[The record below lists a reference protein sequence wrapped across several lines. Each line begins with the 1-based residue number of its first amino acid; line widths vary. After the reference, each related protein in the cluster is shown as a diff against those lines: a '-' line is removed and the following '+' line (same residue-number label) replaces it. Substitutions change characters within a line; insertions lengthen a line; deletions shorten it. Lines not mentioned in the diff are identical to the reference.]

1 MLEWYTGVV
10 MGAPGRRSGSP
21 AWTARVAIDSVS
33 PAFTVCSFG
42 IGLYVQFDDHR
53 PDPLK
58 FAPIEPRFNIQSDQ
72 IGLIMP
78 NRLQTQLGDWSSRQG
93 PLYRCLAD
101 ALRAGIE
108 RGEIEPG
115 AKLPPERVLARQLAV
130 SRTTVV
136 QAYDVLRGDEW
147 LESRQGSGTWVR
159 RTPPAASA
167 IAEWAPPGA
176 TVMMKRDSIVA
187 GLTARPGTIDLTC
200 ACLPP
205 LPGLVEES
213 VAGSAAALREATRE
227 HGYSVLGLPALR
239 RAIARHLERRGL
251 PTAESQV
258 LVTSGAQQAIALVG
272 ALFLRRNDTALVESP
287 TFLGALDALGAA
299 GANLAALPVG
309 SDGVRLDVVRDVV
322 RQRPARLMYL
332 TPTFH
337 NPTGGTLPEGAR
349 REIARLAADARIP
362 LVEDESLV
370 DMALEDEPPPP
381 AIAALA
387 PKAPVMSIGSLSKL
401 CWGGLRMGWV
411 RAPEPVLLRLASLS
425 VASDLGSAMLS
436 ELVAVH
442 LLERADEV
450 RRLRRAQVV
459 RQRDALA
466 SALRRRLPEWSW
478 TLPGGGLSMWVRLP
492 HGDASEFA
500 QVARRRGVSLLP
512 GPSVS
517 PDGGHAQHLRLV
529 YVHEP
534 QVIAEAVER
543 LAQAWDA
550 YAPMALP
557 QGREPGVIV

>member
-1 MLEWYTGVV
+1 
-10 MGAPGRRSGSP
+10 
-21 AWTARVAIDSVS
+21 
-33 PAFTVCSFG
+33 
-42 IGLYVQFDDHR
+42 
-53 PDPLK
+53 
-58 FAPIEPRFNIQSDQ
+58 
-72 IGLIMP
+72 MP
-78 NRLQTQLGDWSSRQG
+78 NRLQSQLGPWSSRPG
-93 PLYRCLAD
+93 PLYRRLAD
-101 ALRAGIE
+101 ALRSGIE

-159 RTPPAASA
+159 RSPPSSRG

-176 TVMMKRDSIVA
+176 TVIMKRDSIIA
-187 GLTARPGTIDLTC
+187 GLTAPPGTIDLTC

-205 LPGLVEES
+205 LPELVEES
-213 VAGSAAALREATRE
+213 VAGSAAALHQATRD

-287 TFLGALDALGAA
+287 TFLGALDALGAV
-299 GANLAALPVG
+299 GASLVPLPVG
-309 SDGVRLDVVRDVV
+309 PHGVRVDGVRDAL
-322 RQRPARLMYL
+322 RQRPARLLYL

-337 NPTGGTLPEGAR
+337 NPTGGTLPEGTR
-349 REIARLAADARIP
+349 REIARLAADAHLP

-370 DMALEDEPPPP
+370 DIALEGTPPP

-387 PKAPVMSIGSLSKL
+387 PQAPVMSIGSLSKL
-401 CWGGLRMGWV
+401 CWGGLRIGWI
-411 RAPEPVLLRLASLS
+411 RAPEPVLLRLASLK
-425 VASDLGSAMLS
+425 VASDLGSSMLS
-436 ELVAVH
+436 QLVAVH
-442 LLERADEV
+442 LLDRAEDV
-450 RRLRRAQVV
+450 RRLRRAQIV

-466 SALRRRLPEWSW
+466 TALAERLPEWSW
-478 TLPGGGLSMWVRLP
+478 TLPGGGLSMWAGLP
-492 HGDASEFA
+492 HGDAAEFA
-500 QVARRRGVSLLP
+500 QIALRHGVSLLP

-529 YVHEP
+529 YVHEAP
-534 QVIAEAVER
+534 VIAEAVKR
-543 LAQAWDA
+543 LARAWEA

-557 QGREPGVIV
+557 QGRELGVIV